1 MPIQTR
7 QLAAIMFTDIVG
19 YTALMGNDEQKA
31 FELLNKNR
39 QIQKPIIEEYNGRWI
54 KELGDGVMASFSTAT
69 DAVQCAISIQQACY
83 IIPGLQLRIG
93 IHLGDVVFEN
103 EDVFGDGVNIASR
116 LQAIASP
123 GSIYISEAVQNN
135 ISNKKEIITKY
146 VRAETLKNVK
156 EPVRIYEVSSNRAD
170 TLHSFNIKNH
180 KPSSKRKKTIFG
192 TAALSLIVIAV
203 VVFYMYKNS
212 FTEKKITGK
221 EKSIAVL
228 PFLNLSSEKDNEY
241 FSDGITSEITNQLS
255 KIGSLDVRAWSSSVQ
270 FKNSTKSLKEK
281 AEILNA
287 AAILSGSIQKAG
299 NRIRI
304 QAELTDVTTNK
315 RIWGEEYN
323 REWGDIFNIQS
334 ELAQQIALELNARLT
349 KDEKRQ
355 LELKPTDNPQA
366 YEYYLQG
373 NQLHEKFR
381 ETLNQDF
388 FDISKLMFEKAI
400 QLDSN
405 YALAHAGLATLYNSY
420 TDFIK
425 KDSLIMV
432 LKVKEI
438 EKAYSIAPDLDVVN
452 STRGAIFRK
461 ADKLEES
468 YKSVKKA
475 FEINPNNTSTLFEFG
490 MLYSDLGLV
499 DKRITLL
506 KKAVK
511 LDPLNAGYFGFLGGA
526 EVHVNRLNEGL
537 EHLKTAFRLEPNMFY
552 VVDRIAYVYALQ
564 NNLTEASIWLKKFL
578 SLIPPDR
585 GLSFNKDYGQYAA
598 YCYAKLGN
606 KKRALENSKKS
617 RVYLALGMK
626 EEAIKDLLEGDAR
639 LKPPASDYLYIQTHL
654 AHKDFDII
662 RNDPRFLE
670 LMEKKRKRY
679 ELLKNRFNLSIIEN

>member
-1 MPIQTR
+1 MSQTR

-19 YTALMGNDEQKA
+19 YTALMGDDEQKA
-31 FELLNKNR
+31 FDLLNKNR
-39 QIQKPIIEEYNGRWI
+39 QLQKPIIEQYGGRWI
-54 KELGDGVMASFSTAT
+54 KELGDGVMASFNTVS
-69 DAVQCAISIQQACY
+69 DAVNAAIKIQGVCNAAKDF
-83 IIPGLQLRIG
+83 QLRIG
-93 IHLGDVVFEN
+93 IHLGEVMFEEN
-103 EDVFGDGVNIASR
+103 DVFGDGVNIASR

-123 GSIYISEAVQNN
+123 GSIYISEAVHNN
-135 ISNKKEIITKY
+135 IANKKEINTKF

-156 EPVRIYEVSSNRAD
+156 EPVRIYEVSSDPVN
-170 TLHSFNIKNH
+170 TVHGQTKKNN
-180 KPSSKRKKTIFG
+180 KPSPKRKKTIFG
-192 TAALSLIVIAV
+192 TAALLLFLIALAAFFI
-203 VVFYMYKNS
+203 YKN
-212 FTEKKITGK
+212 FLTAKKVAGQ

-228 PFLNLSSEKDNEY
+228 PFINLSSDKDNEY

-270 FKNSTKSLKEK
+270 FKNSAKSLKEK
-281 AEILNA
+281 AEVLNA

-304 QAELTDVTTNK
+304 QAELTDVNTNK

-323 REWGDIFNIQS
+323 REWGDIFTIQS

-349 KDEKRQ
+349 KDEKKQ

-388 FDISKLMFEKAI
+388 FDNSKLMFEKAI

-420 TDFIK
+420 TDFAK
-425 KDSLIMV
+425 DDSLIMV

-452 STRGAIFRK
+452 STRGAVFRK
-461 ADKLEES
+461 AGQLEES
-468 YKSVKKA
+468 YKSLRKA

-490 MLYSDLGLV
+490 LLYSDLGLV
-499 DKRITLL
+499 ENRITLL
-506 KKAVK
+506 QKAIK

-526 EVHVNRLNEGL
+526 EVHIYRLNEGL
-537 EHLKTAFRLEPNMFY
+537 QNLQTAFRLEPNMFY

-564 NNLTEASIWLKKFL
+564 NNLKETSIWLKKFL
-578 SLIPPDR
+578 TLIPPDR
-585 GLSFNKDYGQYAA
+585 GATFNEGFGQYAA

-606 KKRALENSKKS
+606 KKRALEISKKS

-626 EEAIKDLLEGDAR
+626 EEALKDFMEEEAKS
-639 LKPPASDYLYIQTHL
+639 KPPASDYLYIKTHL
-654 AHKDFDII
+654 IHEDFDII
-662 RNDPRFLE
+662 RNDPRFLK
-670 LMEKKRKRY
+670 LMEKKRQRY
-679 ELLKNRFNLSIIEN
+679 ELLKSRFDMSGIEN